1 VAYCFS
7 YLVLFNAIIVLKSVC
22 MPQCVCVCVCVCV
35 LVFMSINYFK
45 NCFWM
50 PEKVAQAETEVVL
63 RIKISFSSS
72 QCSLHYAA
80 FLERVE

>member
-1 VAYCFS
+1 
-7 YLVLFNAIIVLKSVC
+7 
-22 MPQCVCVCVCVCV
+22 
-35 LVFMSINYFK
+35 
-45 NCFWM
+45 M